1 MGIATDDIHAHL
13 TTAEAKE
20 EESAG
25 NTVDNDIERVGNRHG
40 TTDEG
45 VGDGAGDGEPG
56 IGPCE

>member
-13 TTAEAKE
+13 TTTKAEE

-25 NTVDNDIERVGNRHG
+25 NAVDDDIERVGNRHG

-56 IGPCE
+56 IRPCE

>member
-1 MGIATDDIHAHL
+1 MGIAADDVHAYL
-13 TTAEAKE
+13 ATAEAE
-20 EESAG
+20 EEKSAG
-25 NTVDNDIERVGNRHG
+25 NTVDNDIERVGNRYG